1 MPPQFLV
8 IGHAVQDILPPPSPA
23 EAAAWRLG
31 GTASYAALLA
41 GRLGLRTA
49 VLTAAAPDL
58 PLEDALPGIE
68 IARAPSDC
76 STHFHNA
83 YTAHG
88 RVQKIPQRASAIDS
102 SSLPAD
108 WRDTEIVLL
117 GPVAGEVDD
126 ALAACFPRALI
137 GVSAQG
143 WLRQIDADDRV
154 RPLPPERWQ
163 ADALL
168 QPAHVLFVSDED
180 IPSAGARRVLEEWR
194 GRVDTLAYTHGE
206 GGADVYHHGAGRHID
221 AFPTQVVDLTGAGD
235 VFATAFLIRYRETDD
250 PWQASRFA
258 ACAASLI
265 IESEGLDNTPDR
277 TMIEARLRA
286 HPEIVAR
293 PAK

>member
-8 IGHAVQDILPPPSPA
+8 VGHAVQDILPPPGGR
-23 EAAAWRLG
+23 EAPAWRLG
-31 GTASYAALLA
+31 GSASYAALLA
-41 GRLGLRTA
+41 SRLGLRTA

-58 PLEDALPGIE
+58 PLEEALPGTE
-68 IARAPSDC
+68 IVRVPSAR
-76 STHFHNA
+76 STQFHNV
-83 YTAHG
+83 YTARG
-88 RVQKIPQRASAIDS
+88 RDQTIPQRASPIDS
-102 SSLPAD
+102 ASLPAD
-108 WRDTEIVLL
+108 WRGAEIVLL

-126 ALAACFPRALI
+126 ALAGCFPQALI

-143 WLRQIDADDRV
+143 WLREIDADDRV
-154 RPLPPERWQ
+154 RPLPPERWH

-194 GRVDTLAYTHGE
+194 GQVDTLAYTRGE
-206 GGADVYHHGAGRHID
+206 GGADVYHYGAGRHID
-221 AFPTQVVDLTGAGD
+221 AFPARVVDLTGAGD

-265 IESEGLDNTPDR
+265 IESEGLDNTPDQ